1 MTTNHAMFF
10 IHNGPKS
17 GMEPKAVELFQQ
29 LKMFWTK
36 AKQAG
41 DVAHFEHVILASSGN
56 PNMPAGFTL
65 VTGDRS
71 KMQKLRWETEEFL
84 KLHTMAM
91 MTLQGYACIEG
102 YAGDSLDKHMQR
114 FADLMKK

>member
-17 GMEPKAVELFQQ
+17 GMEPKGMEVYQQ
-29 LKMFWTK
+29 AKAFWTK

-41 DVAHFEHVILASSGN
+41 DIAHFESVILASSGN
-56 PNMPAGFTL
+56 QHMPAGFTL
-65 VTGDRS
+65 VTGDRA
-71 KMQKLRWETEEFL
+71 KLQKIRWENEEFL
-84 KLHTMAM
+84 KLHTMTM
-91 MTLQGYACIEG
+91 MTYSGYACIEG
-102 YAGDSLDKHMQR
+102 YAGESLDKHLQR